1 MKKGFTLIEL
11 LGTIVVLAIIALVTV
26 PIILGIIEKARKAA
40 FKDSVYGALQAAE
53 YYYYEHPETLQ
64 LSVLDL
70 NVKGGN
76 FKEGIINLKDKK
88 FEAVNITDGRYCGN
102 TVDNEVVV
110 SKGNCGYETGNG
122 SITLALKE
130 IGLNFLTVEVVHAD
144 FEEDFHSY
152 RYKLTNSEGVTVQDW
167 KESRD
172 SSYTFKNL
180 KQDTKY
186 VAQVELKTEKLMDAV
201 ITADTKGYAKKKTI
215 TIEYPTYEGYTFEY
229 MYSLD
234 GKNYTKVDKS
244 KIEIEIEENT
254 TIYARVKDGNNNYDV
269 TYKETKIDNEKPTIG
284 EMEDITITEGGSYN
298 LDDVEIKDNSNSYTT
313 SKTINNTSTLKHGTY
328 VVGYLVTD
336 EAGNKAT
343 KTRNLVVK
351 MKKDT
356 SGASIPK
363 ITGKITPVTYDYGAE
378 SYVKADTK
386 ENWYNYSNKEWANGV
401 IMVESPS
408 KTYKVGDIIEEKD
421 IESYFVWI
429 PRYRYKLFNVS
440 NTNLVNGKP
449 TTSAAQEIEIEFE
462 DKSVAIS
469 SGTKN
474 GEWLTHPAF
483 TTFDSNG
490 MWVGKFETGYS
501 GATST
506 AGAQVNSNDSSKVI
520 IKPNVYSWRNITVG
534 NIFLTSYNY
543 ERDLDS
549 HMMKNTEWGAVAY
562 LSHSK
567 YGINTEVRINNN
579 SAFITGYS
587 AADGTNQSS
596 YPGTS
601 GTASNITLPYNTTT
615 GVKASTTGNIT
626 GVYDMS
632 GGAYEYVAGHISGK
646 PGSSGLT
653 PTNYDSKYFDVY
665 NASSTESSYQ
675 YRILGDATGEVGPF
689 QYYKDGDGSS
699 RYHNSWYAGYS
710 YFVDS
715 SNPWFG
721 RGGHYNVGV
730 IAGQFSFARTT
741 GGTSSGIGF
750 RLVLTPQ

>member
-1 MKKGFTLIEL
+1 MKKGFTVIEL
-11 LGTIVVLAIIALVTV
+11 LGTIVVLAIIALVTI
-26 PIILGIIEKARKAA
+26 PIILGIIEKSRKAA

-152 RYKLTNSEGVTVQDW
+152 RYKLTNSAGVTVQDW

-180 KQDTKY
+180 KQDTEYIVQAK
-186 VAQVELKTEKLMDAV
+186 LKTEKLMDAI

-215 TIEYPTYEGYTFEY
+215 TIEYPIYEGYTFEY

-284 EMEDITITEGGSYN
+284 EMGDITITEGESYN

-363 ITGKITPVTYDYGAE
+363 ITGKITPVTYDYGVE

-408 KTYKVGDIIEEKD
+408 KTYKEGEIIEEKD

-440 NTNLVNGKP
+440 NTNLVNGKS

-490 MWVGKFETGYS
+490 MWVGKYETGYK

-506 AGAQVNSNDSSKVI
+506 SAAQVNSNDSSKVI

-543 ERDLDS
+543 KRELDS

-567 YGINTEVRINNN
+567 YGIDREVNINNN
-579 SAFITGYS
+579 SSYKTGYS
-587 AADGTNQSS
+587 ALPSTNQQT

-601 GTASNITLPYNTTT
+601 GDGDKYNKPYNTEI
-615 GVKASTTGNIT
+615 GYLASTTGNIT
-626 GVYDMS
+626 GIYDMS
-632 GGAYEYVAGHISGK
+632 GGAYEYVAGYVSGK

-665 NASSTESSYQ
+665 NASSTQTSYQ
-675 YRILGDATGEVGPF
+675 YRILGDATGEIGPF
-689 QYYKDGDGSS
+689 QYYLDGDNTK
-699 RYHNSWYAGYS
+699 RYHSSWYADASNFVESS
-710 YFVDS
+710 Y
-715 SNPWFG
+715 PWFY
-721 RGGHYNVGV
+721 RGGSQDQGAISGY
-730 IAGQFSFARTT
+730 FAFNRYT
-741 GGTSSGIGF
+741 GNPYGHIGF
-750 RLVLTPQ
+750 RLALTP

>member
-1 MKKGFTLIEL
+1 MKKGFTVIEL
-11 LGTIVVLAIIALVTV
+11 LGTIVVLAIIALVTI
-26 PIILGIIEKARKAA
+26 PIILGIIEKSRKAA

-152 RYKLTNSEGVTVQDW
+152 RYKLTNSAGVTVQDW

-180 KQDTKY
+180 KQDTEYIVQAK
-186 VAQVELKTEKLMDAV
+186 LKTEKLMDAI

-215 TIEYPTYEGYTFEY
+215 TIEYPIYEGYTFEY

-284 EMEDITITEGGSYN
+284 EMGDITITEGESYN

-363 ITGKITPVTYDYGAE
+363 ITGKITPVTYDYGVE

-408 KTYKVGDIIEEKD
+408 KTYKEGEIIEEKD

-440 NTNLVNGKP
+440 NTNLVNGKS

-490 MWVGKFETGYS
+490 MWVGKYETGYK

-506 AGAQVNSNDSSKVI
+506 SAAQVNSNDSSKVI

-543 ERDLDS
+543 KRELDS

-567 YGINTEVRINNN
+567 YGKGYEVNINNT
-579 SAFITGYS
+579 SSYKTGYS
-587 AADGTNQSS
+587 ALLSTNQHT
-596 YPGTS
+596 YPGTY
-601 GTASNITLPYNTTT
+601 GDGEAYNKPYNTEI
-615 GVKASTTGNIT
+615 GYLASTTGNIT

-632 GGAYEYVAGHISGK
+632 GGSREYVAGYISGK
-646 PGSSGLT
+646 TGSSGLT

-665 NASSTESSYQ
+665 NASSTTTSYQ
-675 YRILGDATGEVGPF
+675 YRILGDATGEMGPF
-689 QYYKDGDGSS
+689 QEYMGGAKSGVPHS
-699 RYHNSWYAGYS
+699 SWYMSNA

-715 SNPWFG
+715 SNPWFS
-721 RGGHYNVGV
+721 RGGIYYNGV
-730 IAGQFSFARTT
+730 LASQFYFDWGEGVANSIF
-741 GGTSSGIGF
+741 GF
-750 RLVLTPQ
+750 HLVLTP